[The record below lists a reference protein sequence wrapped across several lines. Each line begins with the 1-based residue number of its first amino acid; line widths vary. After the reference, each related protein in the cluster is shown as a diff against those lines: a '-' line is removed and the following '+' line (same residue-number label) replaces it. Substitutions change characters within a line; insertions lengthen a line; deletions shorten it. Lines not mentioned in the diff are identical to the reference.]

1 MGAWNLLILPN
12 ICPKG
17 IYFLQWQKCHVSES
31 SFLHCGKTVTTGN
44 ATCKDQC
51 NLFIGFWTWCAQEEL
66 DKQAQCTLRNSALEG
81 ARRVFLNP
89 IFPSYRFINALEYK
103 LFLQSSVV
111 TFVKC
116 LLLSPL
122 KVKTMKYY
130 LICNPRKCPE
140 TTCLSLES
148 CQNKVRGK
156 VEPENHSLRLRH
168 VAQITGGACGLH
180 SGFQSPPKHLHFFS

>member
-1 MGAWNLLILPN
+1 MSQGHSFSSMAKMPCIKKQLLAL
-12 ICPKG
+12 
-17 IYFLQWQKCHVSES
+17 WQNCHHWKQHVRTSAIHS
-31 SFLHCGKTVTTGN
+31 
-44 ATCKDQC
+44 
-51 NLFIGFWTWCAQEEL
+51 FIGFWTQNAPKEL
-66 DKQAQCTLRNSALEG
+66 DKQYNAPSQLSTARSKEG
-81 ARRVFLNP
+81 FLNP
-89 IFPSYRFINALEYK
+89 ILPSYWFKNAPEYK
-103 LFLQSSVV
+103 LFLQTSVV

-156 VEPENHSLRLRH
+156 VSLRT
-168 VAQITGGACGLH
+168 IIWGCGMRLP
-180 SGFQSPPKHLHFFS
+180 SQVELVG

>member
-1 MGAWNLLILPN
+1 MKFVNFTKKFAPRAFIFF
-12 ICPKG
+12 KG
-17 IYFLQWQKCHVSES
+17 KNAMYQKAAPCLVAKLSPLKTQHVRTSAIYS
-31 SFLHCGKTVTTGN
+31 
-44 ATCKDQC
+44 
-51 NLFIGFWTWCAQEEL
+51 FIGFWTWSAPEEL
-66 DKQAQCTLRNSALEG
+66 DKQAQCSLRSSALQG

-89 IFPSYRFINALEYK
+89 ILPSYWFKNAPEYK
-103 LFLQSSVV
+103 LFLQTSVV

-140 TTCLSLES
+140 TTCLPLES

-156 VEPENHSLRLRH
+156 VEPENHNLRLRH
-168 VAQITGGACGLH
+168 AAQITGGACGLR
-180 SGFQSPPKHLHFFS
+180 SGFQPPQEHLHFIS